1 MATVNLPKALLRETI
16 LVVDD
21 EPEHIQWLL
30 DYIEAKGMKTQ
41 LACSVGEAV
50 ALAEKNQYRGYII
63 DLNIPI
69 GNWTPIFKNPS
80 DIYEKYRGFFV
91 IKYVR
96 TQGNLG
102 QNVMAYSAHYN
113 EQITGEAKT
122 LYCEYTTKGR
132 AKEFKAEVEKL
143 INTPLAPSRVIKS
156 TLTGQTK

>member
-1 MATVNLPKALLRETI
+1 MATLKLPETLLSTTL

-50 ALAEKNQYRGYII
+50 ALAEKNQYRGYIV
-63 DLNIPI
+63 DLNIPL
-69 GNWTPIFKNPS
+69 GNWTSVFKSTS
-80 DIYEKYRGFFV
+80 DIYEKYKGFLV

-102 QNVMAYSAHYN
+102 QNVTAYSAHYN

-132 AKEFKAEVEKL
+132 VKEFKSEVEKL
-143 INTPLAPSRVIKS
+143 INTPLPSHGVIKS
-156 TLTGQTK
+156 TSAGRTK

>member
-1 MATVNLPKALLRETI
+1 MATVNLPKTLLSTTI

-30 DYIEAKGMKTQ
+30 DYVEAKGMKTQ
-41 LACSVGEAV
+41 LACNVSEAV
-50 ALAEKNQYRGYII
+50 AFAEKNQYRGYII
-63 DLNIPI
+63 DLNIPM
-69 GNWTPIFKNPS
+69 GDWVPTFKTPS
-80 DIYEKYRGFFV
+80 DVYEKYKGFLV

-102 QNVMAYSAHYN
+102 QNVTAYSAHYN

-132 AKEFKAEVEKL
+132 VKDFKAEVDKL
-143 INTPLAPSRVIKS
+143 INTPLANHGVIKS
-156 TLTGQTK
+156 TSAAKIK

>member
-1 MATVNLPKALLRETI
+1 MATVNLPKILLQTTI
-16 LVVDD
+16 MVVDD

-41 LACSVGEAV
+41 LACNVAEAV
-50 ALAEKNQYRGYII
+50 ALAERNQYRGYIV
-63 DLNIPI
+63 DLNIPM
-69 GNWTPIFKNPS
+69 GNWISTFKTPS
-80 DIYEKYRGFFV
+80 DVYEKYRGFLV

-102 QNVMAYSAHYN
+102 QNVTAYSAHYN

-132 AKEFKAEVEKL
+132 VKEFKAEVDKL
-143 INTPLAPSRVIKS
+143 INTPLASHGVIKS
-156 TLTGQTK
+156 TVAGKTK

>member
-1 MATVNLPKALLRETI
+1 MATLKLPKTLLSTTI

-50 ALAEKNQYRGYII
+50 ALAEKNQYRGYIV
-63 DLNIPI
+63 DLNIPL
-69 GNWTPIFKNPS
+69 GNWTSVFKSTS
-80 DIYEKYRGFFV
+80 DIYEKYKGFLV

-102 QNVMAYSAHYN
+102 QNVTAYSAHS
-113 EQITGEAKT
+113 E
-122 LYCEYTTKGR
+122 R
-132 AKEFKAEVEKL
+132 ANYRRGKDFIL
-143 INTPLAPSRVIKS
+143 
-156 TLTGQTK
+156 